1 MSNNVKKSFVLYH
14 DIREPLEMLD
24 DAERGRLFSAILNYS
39 EFGEL
44 PDFSGPLRMAFA
56 FIRTALDRDSEKWE
70 DKRQKRVEAGRA
82 GGIRSGE
89 VRKQNQANEANAS
102 ESKQTKQNQANQAV
116 PVPAPVPAPVPVPDN
131 VNVIEEI
138 DADKPPRS
146 TAFTPPTVEEVAAY
160 CQERKNNIDPQGFVD
175 YYEASEWKRGNT
187 KIKDWRACVRT
198 WERKEK
204 NNSHDIHSPDR
215 YCYEEG
221 ESL

>member
-102 ESKQTKQNQANQAV
+102 ESKQTKQNEANEAV
-116 PVPAPVPAPVPVPDN
+116 PVPVPVSVNVPVPDN
-131 VNVIEEI
+131 VNVIKDIEGP
-138 DADKPPRS
+138 KPSRS
-146 TAFTPPTVEEVAAY
+146 TAFTPPTIEEVSAY
-160 CQERKNNIDPQGFVD
+160 CQERQNGINPQAFID
-175 YYEASEWKRGNT
+175 YYEASGWRRGDT
-187 KIKDWRACVRT
+187 KIKNWKACVRT
-198 WERKEK
+198 WERREK
-204 NNSHDIHSPDR
+204 NNSRDIHSPDR
-215 YCYEEG
+215 YSYEEG